1 MQVVLKLYFVLR
13 DVGRQFSPAILL
25 LHWNCCGREI
35 FKKFNNNSKIMWLK
49 DSHFKKVCWDHFIK
63 FDIFS
68 SFNDW

>member
-49 DSHFKKVCWDHFIK
+49 DSHFKKVC
-63 FDIFS
+63 
-68 SFNDW
+68 